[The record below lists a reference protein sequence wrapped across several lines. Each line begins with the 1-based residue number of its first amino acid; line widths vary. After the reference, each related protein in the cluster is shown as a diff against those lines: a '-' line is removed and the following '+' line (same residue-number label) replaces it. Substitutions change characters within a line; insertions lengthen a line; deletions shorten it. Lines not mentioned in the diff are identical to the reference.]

1 MAAVAISPTS
11 GNITAVKTVCR
22 ITASATPSN
31 TTVGYSS
38 SNYPASPQV
47 TYTFQLSKTGS
58 TTMFSPVLST
68 SAGQIAAWDGVIFP
82 SAGTWTLNLKD
93 NAGATTATASVVV
106 A

>member
-1 MAAVAISPTS
+1 MAAVAITPTS

-22 ITASATPSN
+22 ITCSAVPSN
-31 TTVGYSS
+31 TATGYSTAV
-38 SNYPASPQV
+38 YPQSPQI
-47 TYTFQLSKTGS
+47 TYTFQLSKAGS

-68 SAGQIAAWDGVIFP
+68 SAGQIAAWDTVIFP

-93 NAGATTATASVVV
+93 NTGATTATASVTV